1 MAGVLFFK
9 VFEIEGWEVRGV
21 LGWGHGMAEVVV
33 ELEILG
39 RQCADGEVEDQHKDE
54 AYNRKEG
61 LFHTNCFHRMNV
73 CRRQP
78 EARNW
83 RGNLPEMAK
92 FGCKPMNSNSI
103 DIEVFAGLFREAC
116 FKCFGHVL
124 SEPLTETESRHLY
137 YRILEETGLIIGW
150 KSIKNYSL
158 FVLSGSP
165 GRQENPSVATL
176 DTLSRYVL
184 GAPYTTEPE
193 RKKGEGIYSY
203 WYRYKEQWLSR
214 EGAGVRATGQ
224 KGGEGEE
231 GEGEGRRRN
240 GRWVLA
246 GGLVFVGFALLII
259 ILTFFFRSG
268 GAGVFVENFHSL
280 AEDSLVGRGWRVASK
295 DTVYWMKRGDNPGNL
310 TLYTLKG
317 DNWPDPV
324 QAPVIRNLLVRSI
337 PCDCFTAE
345 LHLKDFIPRQNWQQA
360 GILLSEDTGF
370 TGKSIRVSIVYNDY
384 SGGYPMSG
392 SILLQAIT
400 SPGIAAGKA
409 GLAPD
414 KPEEIAHFPLVN
426 ADTLARH
433 PLLAKNLEH
442 SALRIEK
449 QGDRFRILY
458 ADGILEN
465 TSFKEIVSHSFSMR
479 ARYAGLF
486 ALKGF
491 VDSADIMPVRFS
503 YFSLH
508 CETCTVH

>member
-1 MAGVLFFK
+1 MN
-9 VFEIEGWEVRGV
+9 VRGRLSKV
-21 LGWGHGMAEVVV
+21 
-33 ELEILG
+33 
-39 RQCADGEVEDQHKDE
+39 R
-54 AYNRKEG
+54 
-61 LFHTNCFHRMNV
+61 NC
-73 CRRQP
+73 
-78 EARNW
+78 

-92 FGCKPMNSNSI
+92 FGYKPMNSNSI
-103 DIEVFAGLFREAC
+103 DITVFTGLFREAC

-137 YRILEETGLIIGW
+137 YKILEETGLTIGW

-158 FVLSGSP
+158 FVLSGLP
-165 GRQENPSVATL
+165 DRRENPSVATL

-184 GAPYTTEPE
+184 AAPYTTEPE
-193 RKKGEGIYSY
+193 RKKEEGVYSY
-203 WYRYKEQWLSR
+203 WYRYKEQWLR
-214 EGAGVRATGQ
+214 RKEEGTGVRATVQ
-224 KGGEGEE
+224 EAGERGEE
-231 GEGEGRRRN
+231 ERAMGISERSEVLEQGRRRN
-240 GRWVLA
+240 GRRVLA
-246 GGLVFVGFALLII
+246 GGLVFMGFALLII
-259 ILTFFFRSG
+259 VLTFFFRSG
-268 GAGVFVENFHSL
+268 GGGIFIEDFHSL
-280 AEDSLVGRGWRVASK
+280 AEDSLTGRGWRVVSK
-295 DTVYWMKRGDNPGNL
+295 DKAYWMKRGDNPGSL

-317 DNWPDPV
+317 DNWPESG
-324 QAPVIRNLLVRSI
+324 QAAVIRNLLVRNI
-337 PCDCFTAE
+337 PCDCFTVE
-345 LHLKDFIPRQNWQQA
+345 LHLKDFIPGQNWQQA

-370 TGKSIRVSIVYNDY
+370 TGKSIRVSIEYNDF
-384 SGGYPMSG
+384 SGGYPISG
-392 SILLQAIT
+392 AILLQAIT
-400 SPGIAAGKA
+400 SPGAGDGKRGGVA
-409 GLAPD
+409 G

-491 VDSADIMPVRFS
+491 VDSAAVLPARFT

-508 CETCTVH
+508 CESCGPR